1 MPKFRVRGRGGY
13 GIEFKVE
20 ARTEIQ
26 AQHLVE
32 DSENPEVEFE
42 FTKTTG
48 KYWAVDAVVEE
59 TKPNA

>member
-20 ARTEIQ
+20 ARTKIQ

-42 FTKTTG
+42 FIKTG
-48 KYWAVDAVVEE
+48 FKYWCVDEVQER